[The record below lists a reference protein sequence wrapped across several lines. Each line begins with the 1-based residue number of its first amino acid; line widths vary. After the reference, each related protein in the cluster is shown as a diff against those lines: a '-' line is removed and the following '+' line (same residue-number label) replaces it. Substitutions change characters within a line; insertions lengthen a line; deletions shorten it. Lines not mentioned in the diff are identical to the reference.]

1 MLRAASIA
9 LAALASLASVPA
21 AAGPL
26 PSIPG
31 SCTRSAI
38 TWLGQRLTDGAN
50 GPPIAGSGSAV
61 GFANGGYQV
70 SYDEIPAINEARRND
85 PVVICLVRLPKNC
98 PPGDARGR
106 VYATVDLR
114 SLRLWVLPDSEHS
127 CGGA

>member
-1 MLRAASIA
+1 MLRASSIA
-9 LAALASLASVPA
+9 LVALASLASVPA

-31 SCTRSAI
+31 SCAQSAI
-38 TWLGQRLTDGAN
+38 TWLGQRLTDGEN

-106 VYATVDLR
+106 VYATIDLR
-114 SLRLWVLPDSEHS
+114 SLR
-127 CGGA
+127 